1 MALTSQNYTSGNEL
15 QLPAL
20 PLDPSGIIA
29 LRTLMQTAQ
38 HTTGPS
44 SARPATNTATDRTMQ
59 RSEAR
64 RHERLRRGFSGF
76 CCWDAHAPTPH
87 RASDLMLTYRPM
99 IV

>member
-1 MALTSQNYTSGNEL
+1 MYYLLMALTSQNYTSGNEL

-44 SARPATNTATDRTMQ
+44 SARPASNTATD
-59 RSEAR
+59 
-64 RHERLRRGFSGF
+64 
-76 CCWDAHAPTPH
+76 
-87 RASDLMLTYRPM
+87 
-99 IV
+99 